1 MRLCDLGNQLP
12 PRPMGRTAVLVRGL
26 GLGLAG
32 LVFDPED
39 AGVGWRAAGGC
50 GPDGVGHTQ
59 TDHAAG
65 WGVAGGVEQ

>member
-39 AGVGWRAAGGC
+39 AGVC
-50 GPDGVGHTQ
+50 GPYGVGHTQ
-59 TDHAAG
+59 TDHSAG
-65 WGVAGGVEQ
+65 RGVAGGVEQ